1 MIILKV
7 TNAPALQFLPYFY
20 FCALCLLNVVVDGRL
35 TGDDSDGDD
44 RLCQND
50 FMEDDRLDSD
60 DDVPDT
66 KSNNRKTGMGQSNT
80 CTCIR
85 ID

>member
-1 MIILKV
+1 MHL
-7 TNAPALQFLPYFY
+7 
-20 FCALCLLNVVVDGRL
+20 LCSSCLTFISVLYVYLNVVVDGRL